1 MYAAVFPWDTRC
13 GGESMN
19 NNDDV
24 KLRISPVNRICS
36 KYNLQS
42 LATFPIAAPG
52 EMGLH
57 VIDDCTEE
65 HIM

>member
-1 MYAAVFPWDTRC
+1 
-13 GGESMN
+13 MN

-24 KLRISPVNRICS
+24 KFRISPVNRICS